1 MSQTNDMVPVKMVN
15 RDGASVVVK
24 PKLGAKVK
32 LDDAERQCPNCTAEM
47 REMGVT
53 VTSRE
58 PVRIPAY
65 VEVHMHY
72 QHAYEFRQCSD
83 QLDHSVIKKPPYHDR
98 SL

>member
-47 REMGVT
+47 REMGC
-53 VTSRE
+53 
-58 PVRIPAY
+58 
-65 VEVHMHY
+65 HCY
-72 QHAYEFRQCSD
+72 QS
-83 QLDHSVIKKPPYHDR
+83 
-98 SL
+98 